1 MKKRIF
7 IAIHYMEIGGA
18 EISLVGLLNAIDYTR
33 YDVDLFVYS
42 HQGELMALIPKQVNL
57 LPEVKSYAQIEQ
69 PMVDV
74 CRRGY
79 IHIVL
84 ARLWA
89 KFKYSRYAR
98 RNSLSDGSAIF
109 QYVFDAV
116 APFLPS
122 LKKYGEY
129 DLAIS
134 FLTPH
139 NIVLDKVKAKKKIA
153 WIHTDYSKISVNAER
168 ELKVWGRYDYIA
180 SISEDVTKTFL
191 GVFPSL
197 SSKIKQIHNI
207 LSPAFVR
214 GRAAQEGT
222 DGFIEDG
229 SIKLLSVGRFSAQ
242 KNFDNVPDICKRIRE
257 KGCNV
262 KWYLIGFGGDE
273 PLIRSRIEEAGM
285 KDYVVILGKKSNPY
299 PYINSCDVY
308 VQPSR
313 FEGHSVT
320 VREAQMLCKP
330 VVVTNYATAK
340 SQIKHGIDGMIVP
353 QDNESCANGIV
364 DFLKDRALQSSI
376 VDYLCSHN
384 YGNEEEVQKLYNLI

>member
-1 MKKRIF
+1 
-7 IAIHYMEIGGA
+7 MEIGGA

-57 LPEVKSYAQIEQ
+57 LPEVKLYAQIEQ

-89 KFKYSRYAR
+89 KFKYSQYAR
-98 RNSLSDGSAIF
+98 RNKLSEGSAIF

-116 APFLPS
+116 TPFLPS

-168 ELKVWGRYDYIA
+168 ELKVWSRYDYIA
-180 SISEDVTKTFL
+180 SISDDVTKAFL

-197 SSKIKQIHNI
+197 SSKIKLIHNI

-214 GRAAQEGT
+214 GRAAQEGMNEYV
-222 DGFIEDG
+222 EDG
-229 SIKLLSVGRFSAQ
+229 SVKLLSVGRFSAQ

-262 KWYLIGFGGDE
+262 KWYLIGFGADE
-273 PLIRSRIEEAGM
+273 TLIRSKIEEAGM
-285 KDYVVILGKKSNPY
+285 ADYVVILGKKTNPY
-299 PYINSCDVY
+299 PYINLCDVY

-330 VVVTNYATAK
+330 VVVANYETAR
-340 SQIKHGIDGMIVP
+340 SQIKHGVDGVIVP

-364 DFLKDRALQSSI
+364 DFLKNRALQSSI
-376 VDYLCSHN
+376 VDYLHSHG
-384 YGNEEEVQKLYNLI
+384 YGNEKEVQKLYDLI